1 MKYTTLKLFCSYLLI
16 LFFLLLC
23 GMAKAQSPCG
33 DKLCVVEFNA
43 SFNQQKSVEWLGDL
57 TDCKIDRIS
66 IDENKTTQQQ
76 QKDYGIVVVPT
87 IIIFNDGK
95 EVKRFQA
102 NIMMTMEATQ
112 KEVQEKIDEILMD
125 SF

>member
-1 MKYTTLKLFCSYLLI
+1 MKYTTWKLLGSYILI
-16 LFFLLLC
+16 LLLMIIC
-23 GMAKAQSPCG
+23 SSAKAQSPCS

-43 SFNQQKSVEWLGDL
+43 SFNQQNSVDWLGDL

-66 IDENKTTQQQ
+66 IDANKTTQQQ
-76 QKDYGIVVVPT
+76 QVDYGIVVVPT

-102 NIMMTMEATQ
+102 NIMMQMEATK
-112 KEVQEKIDEILMD
+112 KEVQEEIDEILMD

>member
-1 MKYTTLKLFCSYLLI
+1 MKYTTWKLLGSYILI
-16 LFFLLLC
+16 LLLMIIC
-23 GMAKAQSPCG
+23 SSAKAQSPCS

-43 SFNQQKSVEWLGDL
+43 SFNQQNSVDWLGDL

-66 IDENKTTQQQ
+66 IDANKTTQQQ
-76 QKDYGIVVVPT
+76 QVDYGIVVVPT